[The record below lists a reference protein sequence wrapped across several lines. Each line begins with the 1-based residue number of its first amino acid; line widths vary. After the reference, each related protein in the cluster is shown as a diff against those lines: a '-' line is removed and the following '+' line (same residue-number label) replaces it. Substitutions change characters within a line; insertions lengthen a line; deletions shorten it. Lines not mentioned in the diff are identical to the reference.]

1 LSTIFLNGLM
11 PDRHSL
17 FIRRLAARHT
27 VAGTHLDGL
36 TDLRA
41 GRFLDY
47 AADRDLMRSPLAEG
61 FEGRLAEQIRILA
74 GNLAADLR
82 SSPVGPGP
90 DWRLDPAFIEESLR
104 PRVTAL
110 LTQDL
115 RFRVFAQQHPVDLV
129 VSGSDYASH
138 SRVIALAARDM
149 GLPTLNLEHG
159 FFFNQ
164 IASEHRLPRGRMPLI
179 FASEYVNLDNDLE
192 KEWFEQE
199 RARFPHQDLRFLSLG
214 TPVDSVASQAL
225 SRSEATAALGL
236 NPDKVQV
243 MLAGSWLEA
252 RSAQA
257 LVAAQVDT
265 VDLYENLFRSLAAD
279 DFRHR
284 MQLTI
289 KLHPADARPDVLPG
303 VVAGLADLADDC
315 GLVRP
320 LILSDR
326 LPEVLGAADVV
337 LALGYSS
344 VLYDAFLLGKP
355 SVAVF
360 PRVLAHSDKPDWM
373 TRSTAP
379 QRAGVSVATTDGAE
393 AWRLAQAWLE
403 PERQRRFAADHL
415 AFSDRYG
422 LRQRTP
428 TQKCDAVIGW
438 IEQQLAG

>member
-1 LSTIFLNGLM
+1 MSTIFLNGLM
-11 PDRHSL
+11 SDRHGL
-17 FIRRLAARHT
+17 FIRRLAARHM
-27 VAGTHLDGL
+27 VAGTHLEGL
-36 TDLRA
+36 ADLPV
-41 GRFLDY
+41 GQVIDY
-47 AADRDLMRSPLAEG
+47 AADLGMMHSPLAEG
-61 FEGRLAEQIRILA
+61 FDLRLVEQIRILA
-74 GNLAADLR
+74 ENLAADLR
-82 SSPVGPGP
+82 ASPVGPGP
-90 DWRLDPAFIEESLR
+90 DWQMDPEFIEESLR
-104 PRVTAL
+104 PRVTEL
-110 LTQDL
+110 VTQDL
-115 RFRVFAQQHPVDLV
+115 RFRVFTQHHPVDLV

-138 SRVIALAARDM
+138 SRVIALAAREM
-149 GLPTLNLEHG
+149 GIPTLNLEHG

-164 IASEHRLPRGRMPLI
+164 IASEYRHARGRMPQI

-199 RARFPHQDLRFLSLG
+199 RSRFPHQDTRFLSLG
-214 TPVDSVASQAL
+214 TPVDSVASRTL

-236 NPDKVQV
+236 DPDKVQV

-252 RSAQA
+252 RSAQM

-265 VDLYENLFRSLAAD
+265 VDLYEDLFRSLAAD

-284 MQLTI
+284 LQLTI
-289 KLHPADARPDVLPG
+289 KLHPADARPDVLPW
-303 VVAGLADLADDC
+303 VVAGLADLAEGC

-344 VLYDAFLLGKP
+344 VLFDAFLLGKP

-393 AWRLAQAWLE
+393 AWRLAQGWLE
-403 PERQRRFAADHL
+403 PERQRRFAADHQ

-422 LRQRTP
+422 LQLRTP
-428 TQKCDAVIGW
+428 AQKCDAVIGW